1 MTATQKRYLEYMNLC
16 GPSGLTVDS
25 QRRLDMKVDH
35 QTFDWIFFA
44 IVAIPFLIGLV
55 QLAVPD
61 WLEPLIRDR

>member
-1 MTATQKRYLEYMNLC
+1 
-16 GPSGLTVDS
+16 
-25 QRRLDMKVDH
+25 MKVDH